1 MIPKLIDNDQT
12 SFIKGRF
19 IEENILLIDSIIKY
33 ASSKNIP
40 GLLLFVDFEKAFDSL
55 DWTFIIR
62 TLGNFGFGP
71 SFIHWIKLFYTDIE
85 SCVLNNGWASN
96 TFKLQRG
103 VRQGCPLSPYL
114 FILSA
119 EILAKAVRKNNII
132 KGICV
137 NNQEIKLSQYA
148 DDTTFILDGTKE
160 SLTATFHLL
169 ESFSLSSGLRINY
182 KKTEALWIGSC
193 VGKEENLLPEKNI
206 QWNESKVKFLG
217 VWLSTDP
224 NITLR
229 TNYDE
234 KLEKIRIVLNSW
246 KLRRLTLIGKIVVL
260 KSLAASHLP
269 YILAPLE
276 TDERFLKEI
285 NQIFYDFLWNN
296 KGDKIKRSVLINS
309 YDKGGLKMIDI
320 FSYNKSLKLAWV
332 KRYLDAENMGKW
344 KLFFGEELE
353 KYGGKLLFSLTS
365 IKRIL
370 WR

>member
-1 MIPKLIDNDQT
+1 M
-12 SFIKGRF
+12 
-19 IEENILLIDSIIKY
+19 
-33 ASSKNIP
+33 
-40 GLLLFVDFEKAFDSL
+40 
-55 DWTFIIR
+55 
-62 TLGNFGFGP
+62 
-71 SFIHWIKLFYTDIE
+71 
-85 SCVLNNGWASN
+85 
-96 TFKLQRG
+96 
-103 VRQGCPLSPYL
+103 
-114 FILSA
+114 
-119 EILAKAVRKNNII
+119 
-132 KGICV
+132 

-224 NITLR
+224 KITLR

-332 KRYLDAENMGKW
+332 KKYLDAENMGKW

-353 KYGGKLLFSLTS
+353 KYGGKLLFRGNLNKKDTMEITDVNNTLIREILSIWAEVNFEGSVKSQNQFLEQPLWHNSL
-365 IKRIL
+365 IKVGNKPIFYKKLFLKGISKVKHIMRDYNKFFSLAEVSNIYNIQIQPL
-370 WR
+370 TFFGLVSS

>member
-1 MIPKLIDNDQT
+1 MLIDLHWLPVECR
-12 SFIKGRF
+12 IM
-19 IEENILLIDSIIKY
+19 ILM
-33 ASSKNIP
+33 
-40 GLLLFVDFEKAFDSL
+40 
-55 DWTFIIR
+55 
-62 TLGNFGFGP
+62 
-71 SFIHWIKLFYTDIE
+71 
-85 SCVLNNGWASN
+85 
-96 TFKLQRG
+96 TFKALHGLAQPCLSDMLSDKVHFSYNLRCNHSNMV
-103 VRQGCPLSPYL
+103 VRPA
-114 FILSA
+114 IRSA
-119 EILAKAVRKNNII
+119 R
-132 KGICV
+132 
-137 NNQEIKLSQYA
+137 
-148 DDTTFILDGTKE
+148 TTG
-160 SLTATFHLL
+160 ATFHLL

-224 NITLR
+224 KITLR

-309 YDKGGLKMIDI
+309 YDKGGSK
-320 FSYNKSLKLAWV
+320 
-332 KRYLDAENMGKW
+332 
-344 KLFFGEELE
+344 
-353 KYGGKLLFSLTS
+353 
-365 IKRIL
+365 
-370 WR
+370 